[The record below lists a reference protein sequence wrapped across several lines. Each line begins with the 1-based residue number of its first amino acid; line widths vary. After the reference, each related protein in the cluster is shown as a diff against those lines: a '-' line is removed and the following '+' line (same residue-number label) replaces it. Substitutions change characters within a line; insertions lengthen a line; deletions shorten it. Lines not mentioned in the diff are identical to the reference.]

1 MDYVSSARNS
11 PRFLPPPS
19 CRLWRSFAIVIY
31 LHLLAGVV
39 RCRWAVGGERV
50 RHVRRSSEAAAVDRL
65 FRPTMRRGF
74 RLLAKR
80 STGGGL

>member
-1 MDYVSSARNS
+1 MNYILSARNS

-19 CRLWRSFAIVIY
+19 CRLWRAFVID
-31 LHLLAGVV
+31 LLRFLVGVV

-50 RHVRRSSEAAAVDRL
+50 WHVRRLSEAAAGDRL

-74 RLLAKR
+74 RLLAKGA
-80 STGGGL
+80 TGGGL